1 MTSGRDEYLGR
12 TKKHIDYDLEAKL
25 RTWWLNNTG
34 GAAKDGIT
42 VRDYFA
48 AKAMQALI
56 EKYDE
61 SPAESADEAY
71 DWADAMMKARVL
83 DTQGEL

>member
-1 MTSGRDEYLGR
+1 M
-12 TKKHIDYDLEAKL
+12 KHIDYDVEARL